1 MAIVIPY
8 VQCTTLGS
16 MYQCVL
22 SLCLRTFTLAM
33 LEVMLL
39 TSNGSNPKAVIT
51 ARMGARKLLVYIYYN
66 NEMSRGCNTV
76 HCFESSVW
84 SWPVY

>member
-51 ARMGARKLLVYIYYN
+51 ARMGARKLLVRNPSKILSK
-66 NEMSRGCNTV
+66 ETSRAEIHRKG
-76 HCFESSVW
+76 SLLQG
-84 SWPVY
+84 